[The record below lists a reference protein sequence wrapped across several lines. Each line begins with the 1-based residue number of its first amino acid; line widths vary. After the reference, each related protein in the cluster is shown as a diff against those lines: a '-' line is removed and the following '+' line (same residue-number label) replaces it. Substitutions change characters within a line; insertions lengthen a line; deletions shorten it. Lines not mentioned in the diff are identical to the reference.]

1 MFDNENES
9 QDYSWAV
16 GCVAIA
22 VPLFVL
28 ALLAML
34 AALWFVI
41 TPETSEQ
48 PAVVESVAAATPIPE
63 PTVAAP
69 VLTHDAAPT
78 SESYTWELVADG
90 FDNPLYA
97 THAGDGSGRLFV
109 VEQTGLIWILESNG
123 TTLPDPFLDISLK
136 LPDKLFEGGYS
147 EQGLLGLAFPPDYEQ
162 SGYFFICYTD
172 KAGDSVISR
181 YKVDPGD
188 PNLADD
194 TSEEII
200 LTFDQPFE
208 DHNGGG
214 LNFGPDGYLYISVGD
229 GGNVNEFNARSQQPD
244 LLLGKLLRINVDT
257 LPYTVPEDNL
267 YASDPA
273 FLPEIWAL
281 GLRNPWR
288 FSFDR
293 ATGDLLIGDVGQWDW
308 EEIDYLP
315 AGTAAG
321 INFGWSSYEATH
333 RRPDTPPLD
342 AFVTMPVL
350 EYSHAE
356 GCSVTG
362 GYVYRGAALPD
373 LNGYYFYGDY
383 CAGKVWIAYRNAA
396 GRWQSS
402 LWMITENDVGF
413 RQITSFGE
421 DEEGELYLIDYKGE
435 LLRLTTTGG

>member
-63 PTVAAP
+63 STVAAP

-78 SESYTWELVADG
+78 SEGYTWELVADG

-109 VEQTGLIWILESNG
+109 VEQTGLIWIVESDG

-147 EQGLLGLAFPPDYEQ
+147 EQGLLGLAFAPDFEQ

-194 TSEEII
+194 TSEEVIM
-200 LTFDQPFE
+200 TFDQPFE

-214 LNFGPDGYLYISVGD
+214 LNFGPDGYLYLSVGD

-315 AGTAAG
+315 AGSAAG

-383 CAGKVWIAYRNAA
+383 CSGKVWVAYRNTT

-402 LWMITENDVGF
+402 LWMTTENDLGL

-421 DEEGELYLIDYKGE
+421 DEQGELYLIDYKGE
-435 LLRLTTTGG
+435 LLRLTSTDG